1 MQALLQY
8 LSRRVRFSS
17 GVRSRCSGTRTCF
30 VMLMS
35 SSAAL
40 NCRHTRVEITA
51 PFCSGHMPS
60 AAALHPLLATMA

>member
-17 GVRSRCSGTRTCF
+17 GVRSLCSGTRTCL
-30 VMLMS
+30 VMLIS

-40 NCRHTRVEITA
+40 NCTHTRGKVTA
-51 PFCSGHMPS
+51 LSKAGQMSS
-60 AAALHPLLATMA
+60 AVVLHPCWPRWD